1 MQLFKNRFAIL
12 CGTSC
17 YLLLSASLAV
27 PQIFTDMQGE
37 EFRGTRYQA
46 RGIAFGDYDND
57 GWPDLLL
64 SESHTSVVRPNG
76 QIALLHNEG
85 RGQFVERTAAI
96 QEEISSK
103 WKGGGTIFGDYDNDG
118 DLDMY
123 IPVGSWMGENRE
135 LDMLL
140 RNDRG
145 LFRNA
150 TLESGLVDV
159 LPSDIAIWLDYDRDG
174 FLDLYVGHVWSG
186 FVGENPNTRD
196 KLYRNNGDGT
206 FSDRFFEA
214 GFDQQLG
221 PSGGSNGGLAAGD
234 FNDDGWPDLYIG
246 VWGDPLKPSFVNR
259 LFLNDQ
265 QGKFGD
271 ATTSDIADPGEAY
284 GVAVGDIDNDLDL
297 DIFQAA
303 GGHKGQFRSLL
314 LMNQGE
320 GQFLDVTEGVGLT
333 KLASGVRVYGANLA
347 DIDND
352 GDLDLLIPEPHTLY
366 LNNGD
371 GTFADATAQSGIDTA
386 SVALIFGDCD
396 LDGFLDVVFA
406 ADKEGVN
413 DPNSIWKLYRNNGNA
428 NHYLRVELVGTR
440 SNRSGIGTRLI
451 ATSGE
456 LRQMREIL
464 GGLGL
469 YQNELVAHF
478 GLGLHTA
485 VDQLEIR
492 WPSGQVDILTDIPA
506 DQKIRVIEGRETF
519 HRVEPTRWELVL
531 PDPLLQDARIN
542 LDLTVHT
549 ALFEPDA
556 TVTAVTADLS
566 PFGGPE
572 VAPLEAIDDGT
583 YRLRNFPLTIPRTNG
598 FFSLSM
604 TIDQRTSL
612 GDYWTQLS
620 REIAVWPS
628 RDQVIFGDR
637 MGEGWELSAGGGIDL
652 TSFAGR
658 PSLALSGQVSPRF
671 QPSVGKPVFGYRALR
686 FRLHPGDVTASRTN
700 AMRVKI
706 NQSLISLFPAS
717 EEGIAVDLD
726 IREWQEVEIPLEQ
739 LGLGERDVID
749 DLIFSAKMK
758 GQFYLADIRL
768 VAASP
773 SPSITA
779 VLEESADALPPSI
792 LLDQNFPNPFNS
804 DTAIRF
810 ELPKM
815 TDVELAIFN
824 LTGQQ
829 VATLAEGERRVGT
842 YTVHWDG
849 RGDDGRELASG
860 VYLYRLRTDRGKRVE
875 MRKLLLL
882 R

>member
-1 MQLFKNRFAIL
+1 MQFFKNRFAIL
-12 CGTSC
+12 CGTC
-17 YLLLSASLAV
+17 CCIFLPAHPAAS
-27 PQIFTDMQGE
+27 QIFSDMRGE
-37 EFRGTRYQA
+37 EFHGTRFQA

-64 SESHTSVVRPNG
+64 SESHTSTLGPPG

-85 RGQFVERTAAI
+85 SGKFVDRTMAV
-96 QEEISSK
+96 QEEISPR

-118 DLDMY
+118 DLDLY
-123 IPVGSWMGENRE
+123 IPVGSWMSFERD

-150 TLESGLVDV
+150 TPESGLVDV
-159 LPSDIAIWLDYDRDG
+159 LPSDTAIWLDYDRDG
-174 FLDLYVGHVWSG
+174 FLDLYVGHVWG
-186 FVGENPNTRD
+186 DRQGDAGTRD

-206 FSDRFFEA
+206 FSDRSAEA
-214 GFDQQLG
+214 GLDQQLG

-234 FNDDGWPDLYIG
+234 FDGDGWPDLYIG
-246 VWGDPLKPSFVNR
+246 IWGDPANTSLVNR
-259 LFLNDQ
+259 LFLNDRQ
-265 QGKFGD
+265 SSFRD
-271 ATTSDIADPGEAY
+271 ATTSEIGDSGEAY

-303 GGHKGQFRSLL
+303 GGHQGQFRSLL
-314 LMNQGE
+314 LMNLGE

-333 KLASGVRVYGANLA
+333 KLTSGVTVYGANLA

-386 SVALIFGDCD
+386 SVALVFGDCD

-406 ADKEGVN
+406 ADKEGVE
-413 DPNSIWKLYRNNGNA
+413 DPDSIWKLYHNNGND

-451 ATSGE
+451 ATAGE
-456 LRQMREIL
+456 LRQMREIF

-469 YQNELVAHF
+469 YQDELVAHF
-478 GLGLHTA
+478 GLGQHPA
-485 VDQLEIR
+485 VDRLEIR

-506 DQKIRVIEGRETF
+506 DQKIRVIEGRKTF
-519 HRVEPTRWELVL
+519 RRTEPTRWELVF
-531 PDPLLQDARIN
+531 PDTLLQDTRVG
-542 LDLTVHT
+542 LDLTIHP

-566 PFGGPE
+566 PFGGRE
-572 VAPLEAIDDGT
+572 VEPLEATYDGT
-583 YRLRNFPLTIPRTNG
+583 YRLRNFPLTVPRTNG
-598 FFSLSM
+598 FFSLSV

-620 REIAVWPS
+620 RETAIWPS
-628 RDQVIFGDR
+628 RDQEIFGDR
-637 MGEGWELSAGGGIDL
+637 TGDGWELSAGEGIAL

-671 QPSVGKPVFGYRALR
+671 QPSGEKPVFGYRALHFR
-686 FRLHPGDVTASRTN
+686 FHPGDVTAAITN
-700 AMRVKI
+700 ALRMRV
-706 NQSLISLFPAS
+706 NQFPVTLFPVS
-717 EEGIAVDLD
+717 EEGIGVGLD
-726 IREWQEVEIPLEQ
+726 IREWQTVEIPLEQ
-739 LGLGERDVID
+739 LGLDEGDVID
-749 DLIFSAKMK
+749 DLIFSFKMK

-768 VAASP
+768 IAAPPP
-773 SPSITA
+773 SSVTA
-779 VLEESADALPPSI
+779 VLEESADILPPSI

-804 DTAIRF
+804 DTVIRF
-810 ELPKM
+810 ALPKR
-815 TDVELAIFN
+815 TNIELTVFN
-824 LTGQQ
+824 LTGQR
-829 VATLAEGERRVGT
+829 VATLVEGERRAGA
-842 YTVHWDG
+842 YTIRWDG
-849 RGDDGRELASG
+849 RSDDGRELASG
-860 VYLYRLRTDRGKRVE
+860 VYLYRLRTDREKLLE
-875 MRKLLLL
+875 TRKLLLL